1 MRFNDVDWSSRQGK
15 GVVSCWPLEDRCRW
29 STKGQESAE
38 NHDQL
43 TSSTCWRD
51 HPRRG
56 RLRELVSDK
65 QKFPFFSFYYSFFTL
80 LFCSEF
86 FFFFFYIPIGKNREM
101 ACFFF
106 LQMEKWSSWW
116 WRGVAQKPIKKP
128 TKPTQLSTLAS
139 LMIRRIV
146 FAPCVRGATTKP
158 GIRYTSDIS
167 LTPCPI

>member
-1 MRFNDVDWSSRQGK
+1 MTLTGAVDRARASFRAGLSRT
-15 GVVSCWPLEDRCRW
+15 GVVGPPRVRNRPRTTTNLPHRLADGTILDEDA
-29 STKGQESAE
+29 SE
-38 NHDQL
+38 NWWA
-43 TSSTCWRD
+43 TSKNF
-51 HPRRG
+51 H
-56 RLRELVSDK
+56 
-65 QKFPFFSFYYSFFTL
+65 FSLFITLFLLYS
-80 LFCSEF
+80 SVRNF

>member
-1 MRFNDVDWSSRQGK
+1 MLASRGPVSLVHQGS
-15 GVVSCWPLEDRCRW
+15 GIGREPRPTYLIDL
-29 STKGQESAE
+29 
-38 NHDQL
+38 L
-43 TSSTCWRD
+43 TGPSSTRTP
-51 HPRRG
+51 PRTGERQAKISIF
-56 RLRELVSDK
+56 LFLLL
-65 QKFPFFSFYYSFFTL
+65 FFYFTL
-80 LFCSEF
+80 LFGIF

-139 LMIRRIV
+139 LMIRCIV